1 MKNTFLRVC
10 AVLMVAVCALSVCAQ
25 MNNSSQSLNVEKKQ
39 RTYAIWGHL
48 RDSFTGAAISGAKI
62 TLMDADSVVLD
73 TITVGSNE
81 RDAWYRF
88 DRPAVP
94 ASFIIKASHPDYEDC
109 YVDLRVAF
117 VGRNRFFDA
126 KWHYMKRRMKSYADY
141 ELGLDSVVVRAT
153 RVKMAYRGDTL
164 VFDASAFK
172 LPDGSMLDDLVRQMP
187 GVKIDDAG
195 VITVN
200 GRKVDYLMLNGK
212 DFFKGN
218 NKVMLENL
226 PYYTVNNVQVYE
238 RMTDKSKFVGKNVEE
253 KDYVMDVNLKR
264 EYNIGYL
271 GNVAAGGANDDH
283 YLARV
288 FASRFSDLTRVS
300 VYASANNIN
309 ISGSPDLQGNWNNNS
324 STIGTVAHRVA
335 GVSVRTDGKDK
346 WYENTLDVQGSW
358 DDKATR
364 SSVAKVDFVSSGNAF
379 SVKDDGLNKRNRDM
393 SLSNVFKLKLPVWL
407 ESDTKLSMSDER
419 NDAVS
424 RGASFDGAT
433 GAYGDASAVLDSV
446 FAPHAPDALQRSLV
460 NRSFVRS
467 HGVSRNLS
475 LSQRFVY
482 NMKLPWGDNIEAEAS
497 VNYGRTHSRQNQDY
511 RLHYADRGNDDRLLY
526 ESNPSKNITLYGRGE
541 YYVNVNKW
549 TMRFYSLFQRDR
561 TNAPREYYRLERLPG
576 WNPGAHRLTDL
587 PNADSLLLALSPDDS
602 HRMKAIYDK
611 WNSGFNIYWEKQT
624 DSTYLWLRF
633 HLPVMLKH
641 DRFDYLKAAVDTCA
655 TRTKWVLNGNVN
667 FNYQW
672 NHRRDR
678 FAANLWHNTNQPNIS
693 NYVAFDYSNPLALR
707 LASAHLKNEEKWETV
722 VEMHHASPGNKLNV
736 DGNVQY
742 AYTSN
747 PIITGFS
754 YNKATGG
761 YAYRNVNSNYAY
773 TAMAYG
779 QVEGQL
785 GHWSYVLGCALTRG
799 KAQAMEMGNTESE
812 GQLYNTVSEYVSPRL
827 MIGYQLNTLNVT
839 LESYN
844 VMERNKYESSLRTD
858 YKDNYYD
865 VRLDA
870 RYTIPVLKLDVQSR
884 LTYSHSD
891 CNLDNVPTK
900 DIWIWNVSLG
910 RSFMKNKGL
919 AVQFVASDIL
929 RSVSDVS
936 YLSMVN
942 GFSIER
948 NKRIGR
954 LFMLSASY
962 NFFAK

>member
-1 MKNTFLRVC
+1 MKNAISRILAVLLVVAC
-10 AVLMVAVCALSVCAQ
+10 AVSASAQ
-25 MNNSSQSLNVEKKQ
+25 VKRKSQSTVAGKKQ
-39 RTYAIWGHL
+39 RTYAVWGHL
-48 RDSFTGAAISGAKI
+48 RDSFTGASISGAKI

-73 TITVGSNE
+73 TMTAWSNANDS
-81 RDAWYRF
+81 RYRF

-94 ASFIIKASHPDYEDC
+94 AHFIIKAEHPDYEDC
-109 YVDLRVAF
+109 YVNLNVSF

-126 KWHYMKRRMKSYADY
+126 KWHYMKRIVKSRADY
-141 ELGLDSVVVRAT
+141 DIALDGVVVKAT
-153 RVKMAYRGDTL
+153 KVKMTYKGDTL

-187 GVKIDDAG
+187 GVTIDDAG

-226 PYYTVNNVQVYE
+226 PYYTVNNVRVYE
-238 RMTDKSKFVGKNVEE
+238 RMTDKSKFMGKNVEE

-264 EYNIGYL
+264 EYNAGYL
-271 GNVAAGGANDDH
+271 GNVAVGAANDDH
-283 YLARV
+283 YLARA

-309 ISGSPDLQGNWNNNS
+309 MTGSPDLQGNWNNNS
-324 STIGTVAHRVA
+324 STIGSVAHRVA
-335 GVSVRTDGKDK
+335 GMSVRTDGKDK

-358 DDKATR
+358 DDESTK
-364 SSVAKVDFVSSGNAF
+364 SSVEKVDFVSSGDAF
-379 SVKDDGLNKRNRDM
+379 SVTDDRKSNRSRNV
-393 SLSNVFKLKLPVWL
+393 SLSNVFRLKLPVWL
-407 ESDTKLSMSDER
+407 ESDTRLAMGDGR
-419 NDAVS
+419 NDVLS
-424 RGASFDGAT
+424 RSASFDESANE
-433 GAYGDASAVLDSV
+433 YGDASSVLDSV
-446 FAPHAPDALQRSLV
+446 FGPNVPDALQRSLV
-460 NRSFVRS
+460 NRSYAMS
-467 HGVSRNLS
+467 HGASRNLS

-482 NMKLPWGDNIEAEAS
+482 NMKLPWGDNVEAEAS
-497 VNYGRTHSRQNQDY
+497 VNYGRTHDRRNQDY
-511 RLHYADRGNDDRLLY
+511 RLLYADGGNDDRLLY
-526 ESNPSKNITLYGRGE
+526 ECNPSKNITLYGRGE

-576 WNPGAHRLTDL
+576 WNPGGHRLTDL
-587 PNADSLLLALSPDDS
+587 PVADSLLLALSPDDS

-641 DRFDYLKAAVDTCA
+641 DKFDYHKAAVDTCA

-672 NHRRDR
+672 NHRRNR
-678 FAANLWHNTNQPNIS
+678 LAANIWHNTKQPNIS

-707 LASAHLKNEEKWETV
+707 LASAHLKNEERWETV
-722 VEMHHASPGNKLNV
+722 VELHHASPRSKLNV

-761 YAYRNVNSNYAY
+761 YAYKNVNSNYAY

-779 QVEGQL
+779 QIEGQL

-799 KAQAMEMGNTESE
+799 KAQTVEMDEY
-812 GQLYNTVSEYVSPRL
+812 GQEAHLYNTVSEYVSPRFT
-827 MIGYQLNTLNVT
+827 IRYQLNTLNVS

-844 VMERNKYESSLRTD
+844 VMERNRYESLLRTD
-858 YKDNYYD
+858 YNDNYYD
-865 VRLDA
+865 LRLDT
-870 RYTIPVLKLDVQSR
+870 RYTIPVLLLNVQSG

-891 CNLDNVPTK
+891 CNLDNVPTR
-900 DIWIWNVSLG
+900 DNWIWNVSMS
-910 RSFMKNKGL
+910 RSFLKNKSL
-919 AVQFVASDIL
+919 TVQFVASDIL
-929 RSVSDVS
+929 RSVSNVAYS
-936 YLSMVN
+936 SMTN

-948 NKRIGR
+948 NRRIGR

>member
-1 MKNTFLRVC
+1 MKNAILRILAVLLVVAC
-10 AVLMVAVCALSVCAQ
+10 AVSASAQ
-25 MNNSSQSLNVEKKQ
+25 VGKKSQSAVAGKKQ
-39 RTYAIWGHL
+39 RTYAVWGHL
-48 RDSFTGAAISGAKI
+48 RDSFTGASISGVKI

-73 TITVGSNE
+73 TMTAWSNANDS
-81 RDAWYRF
+81 RYRF

-94 ASFIIKASHPDYEDC
+94 ARFIIKAEHPDYEDC
-109 YVDLRVAF
+109 YVNLNVSF

-126 KWHYMKRRMKSYADY
+126 KWHYMKRIVKPHADY
-141 ELGLDSVVVRAT
+141 DIALDGVVVKAT
-153 RVKMAYRGDTL
+153 KVKMTYKGDTL

-187 GVKIDDAG
+187 GVTIDDAG

-226 PYYTVNNVQVYE
+226 PYYTVNNVRVYE
-238 RMTDKSKFVGKNVEE
+238 RMTDKSKFMGKNVEE

-264 EYNIGYL
+264 EYNAGYL
-271 GNVAAGGANDDH
+271 GNVAAGAANDDH
-283 YLARV
+283 YLVRA

-309 ISGSPDLQGNWNNNS
+309 MTGSPDLQGNWNNNS
-324 STIGTVAHRVA
+324 STIGSIAHRVA

-358 DDKATR
+358 NDKSAK
-364 SSVAKVDFVSSGNAF
+364 SSVEKVQFISSGDAF
-379 SVKDDGLNKRNRDM
+379 SVTDDRKSDRSRNV
-393 SLSNVFKLKLPVWL
+393 SLSNVFRLKLPVWL
-407 ESDTKLSMSDER
+407 ESDTRLAMSDGR
-419 NDAVS
+419 NDVLS
-424 RGASFDGAT
+424 RSASFEESANE
-433 GAYGDASAVLDSV
+433 YGDASSVLDSV
-446 FAPHAPDALQRSLV
+446 FGPDVPDALQRSLV
-460 NRSFVRS
+460 NRSYAMS
-467 HGVSRNLS
+467 HGANRNLS

-497 VNYGRTHSRQNQDY
+497 VNYGRTHDRRNQDY
-511 RLHYADRGNDDRLLY
+511 RLHYADGGNDDRRLY
-526 ESNPSKNITLYGRGE
+526 ERNPSKNITLYGRGE

-576 WNPGAHRLTDL
+576 WNPGERRLTDL
-587 PNADSLLLALSPDDS
+587 PVEDSLLLALSPDDS
-602 HRMKAIYDK
+602 HRMKAIYDN

-633 HLPVMLKH
+633 HLPVMRKH
-641 DRFDYLKAAVDTCA
+641 DKFDYQKAAVDTCV

-672 NHRRDR
+672 NHRRNR
-678 FAANLWHNTNQPNIS
+678 LAANLWHNTNQPNIS

-707 LASAHLKNEEKWETV
+707 LASVHLKNEEKWETS

-742 AYTSN
+742 AYTAN

-754 YNKATGG
+754 YNKATGV

-799 KAQAMEMGNTESE
+799 KAQTMEMDDY
-812 GQLYNTVSEYVSPRL
+812 GQEAHLYNTVSEYVSPRFML
-827 MIGYQLNTLNVT
+827 RYQLNTLNVSF
-839 LESYN
+839 ESYN
-844 VMERNKYESSLRTD
+844 VMERNRYESLLRTD
-858 YKDNYYD
+858 YNDNYYEL
-865 VRLDA
+865 RLDA
-870 RYTIPVLKLDVQSR
+870 RYTIPVLLLNIQSR

-891 CNLDNVPTK
+891 CSLGNVPIK
-900 DIWIWNVSLG
+900 DNWIWNVSMS
-910 RSFMKNKGL
+910 RSFMKNKSL
-919 AVQFVASDIL
+919 TVQFVASDIL
-929 RSVSDVS
+929 RSVSDVTYS
-936 YLSMVN
+936 NMTN

-948 NKRIGR
+948 NRRIGQ